1 MKMLY
6 YLQGRKMNLAL
17 AYIFNIVIGSINLLG
32 LLIWFNIGT
41 VALKNWFGLSI
52 PELEGHDSLQQAL
65 SLGRLDLVT
74 ILLAIIGVALVLGGI
89 FAFLNFREIAKTQ
102 AENKANEVAK
112 KTADEYLEEH
122 LNDVVAH
129 QLAAMNIPNE
139 MANNFAKAQEN
150 EENET

>member
-1 MKMLY
+1 
-6 YLQGRKMNLAL
+6 MNLAL
-17 AYIFNIVIGSINLLG
+17 AYIFNIVIGFINLLG

-89 FAFLNFREIAKTQ
+89 FAFINFREIAKAQ
-102 AENKANEVAK
+102 AEETAK
-112 KTADEYLEEH
+112 KVAEEKAIEYL
-122 LNDVVAH
+122 NDEVPPMIRSQIQFQVE
-129 QLAAMNIPNE
+129 I
-139 MANNFAKAQEN
+139 FAEQFPDNDQGAYGN
-150 EENET
+150 EEDKT

>member
-1 MKMLY
+1 M
-6 YLQGRKMNLAL
+6 
-17 AYIFNIVIGSINLLG
+17 
-32 LLIWFNIGT
+32 
-41 VALKNWFGLSI
+41 
-52 PELEGHDSLQQAL
+52 EGHDSLQQAL

-89 FAFLNFREIAKTQ
+89 SAFLNFREIAKTQ

-112 KTADEYLEEH
+112 KTVDEYLEEH

-139 MANNFAKAQEN
+139 MANNFANAQEN

>member
-1 MKMLY
+1 MLY

>member
-1 MKMLY
+1 M
-6 YLQGRKMNLAL
+6 AL